1 MSNRQGEWT
10 WKALATVSV
19 SVVLV
24 GMVMAQQVEPRQ
36 NRGRLRNQGGVPLK
50 KVRPQGGDP
59 LLNARGADAR
69 KKTKGVA
76 GIPAVGTYH
85 YTFRLHS
92 FDGSPLA
99 SSYYPSRLGSTAPV
113 LILVH
118 ESNRSRKDF
127 EEPVEEL
134 KGQGLAE
141 HLQAEGYAVL
151 SMDLRGQG
159 QNPRRVLTAND
170 RSLLTADLQAAYFF
184 LLDRHNRGD
193 FNIGKLGVIAL
204 GDGAN
209 LSVAWANQPGA
220 AASTEGR
227 ASDLNALVLVSPYPQ
242 GAGYVL
248 SHVLASLAPRVPL
261 ALLVGSKDN
270 ASKNAVDSV
279 RRLVERGRLNK
290 VESFPSSLHGYKLI
304 RLEPK
309 VTSAITR
316 FLEAT
321 VKLRP
326 TEWEP
331 RYNLTPVTV
340 SDILT
345 VQHPA
350 TPAVKAEP
358 KKAQAKGPENA
369 KDKNN
374 QPGNPVEPEAK
385 PKQIE

>member
-1 MSNRQGEWT
+1 
-10 WKALATVSV
+10 
-19 SVVLV
+19 
-24 GMVMAQQVEPRQ
+24 
-36 NRGRLRNQGGVPLK
+36 VPLR
-50 KVRPQGGDP
+50 KVRPQPGDP
-59 LLNARGADAR
+59 LANAAGGDAKGLN
-69 KKTKGVA
+69 KGVA
-76 GIPAVGTYH
+76 AIPALGTFH
-85 YTFRLHS
+85 YTFKLHS

-99 SSYYPSRLGSTAPV
+99 SSYYPSKLGSSAPV
-113 LILVH
+113 LILIH
-118 ESNRSRKDF
+118 ETNRSRKDF
-127 EEPVEEL
+127 EESVTEL

-159 QNPRRVLTAND
+159 QNPRRPITATD
-170 RSLLTADLQAAYFF
+170 RSLMTTDLQAAYFF

-209 LSVAWANQPGA
+209 LTGAWANQPGA

-227 ASDLNALVLVSPYPQ
+227 ASDLNALILVSPYPQ

-248 SHVLASLAPRVPL
+248 SHVIASLAPRIPL

-270 ASKNAVDSV
+270 ASKNAVESV
-279 RRLVERGRLNK
+279 RRLVERGQFNK
-290 VESFPSSLHGYKLI
+290 VELFPSSLHGFMLV

-316 FLEAT
+316 FLEST
-321 VKLRP
+321 VKLRS

-345 VQHPA
+345 VPNLE
-350 TPAVKAEP
+350 TPGVKPGTKKAPNKGPINPQGKNAADKKLEEP
-358 KKAQAKGPENA
+358 KE
-369 KDKNN
+369 
-374 QPGNPVEPEAK
+374 K
-385 PKQIE
+385 PKQDE